1 MTPHNPGHVPSS
13 GPTASAT
20 KKLDDLLDGIVAEYQ
35 DRVAAGADPNLDEF
49 LSRVPGEHRGAL
61 ERSLRMIRAG
71 TASAPRA
78 SRVLVPGVE
87 LGAYK
92 LVREIGRG
100 GMAIVF
106 HAVQT
111 DLRRPV
117 ALKVLRPGLA
127 VEKSHVERFQR
138 EALAIARLQHPHIVQ
153 VHAVGETDGWHWIAM
168 ELIEGR
174 NLAQAFVELTRV
186 EPNAANWTADMLCA
200 AAGIHSAPFAGLA
213 YPQALAKLLAPVAR
227 AIGVAHEIGLVHRDV
242 KPSNILVHKDG
253 RALVADFGLAKGD
266 GDPALSMSGEPVGTP
281 YYMSPE
287 QALLARTPV
296 DRRTDVYSLGVTL
309 YEGITGRRPFEGES
323 TFAVLDAIRAHNPE
337 PLTRYVPRISR
348 DVDAVV
354 EVAMAK
360 EPSERYANAF
370 DLAHDLDA
378 LTTEG
383 VPQAAA
389 KRGGEWSR
397 FRRACRSARMGHSV
411 DYRTRAHCLGWPL
424 VHMHMGRRVP
434 GTKPR
439 VARGWIATGERAIG
453 LLAMGGMAFGGFT
466 FGGISAGLTSFGGI
480 ALGGF
485 AWGGIAI
492 GGLAWGGVAIGYLAM
507 GGLAIGV
514 YAVGGKVIS
523 MQGGGTHNENIEAI
537 KNLMWR
543 LFG

>member
-1 MTPHNPGHVPSS
+1 MTSTPPPAVPR
-13 GPTASAT
+13 
-20 KKLDDLLDGIVAEYQ
+20 LDDLLDAIVAEYQ
-35 DRVAAGADPNLDEF
+35 DRIASGGEPSLDEF
-49 LSRVPGEHRGAL
+49 LSRAPAEHRAAL
-61 ERSLRMIRAG
+61 ERTLRMIRAG

-78 SRVLVPGVE
+78 SRVLVPGVQ

-106 HAVQT
+106 HAVQA

-174 NLAQAFVELTRV
+174 NLAQVYVELARA
-186 EPNAANWTADMLCA
+186 EPDPSRWNARMLCD
-200 AAGIHSAPFAGLA
+200 AAGIPSAPFADSS
-213 YPQALAKLLAPVAR
+213 YPQALAQLLAPVAR

-266 GDPALSMSGEPVGTP
+266 GDPALSLSGEPVGTP

-309 YEGITGRRPFEGES
+309 YEGLAGKRPFEGAS
-323 TFAVLDAIRAHNPE
+323 TFAVLDAIRAHTPE
-337 PLTRYVPRISR
+337 PLSRYVPTISR

-360 EPSERYANAF
+360 EPDERYANAF

-378 LTTEG
+378 LATSG
-383 VPQAAA
+383 VPQAASR
-389 KRGGEWSR
+389 RGGEWSR
-397 FRRACRSARMGHSV
+397 FRRAYRSARMGHAV
-411 DYRTRAHCLGWPL
+411 DYRTRAHLLGWPL
-424 VHMHMGRRVP
+424 VHMQMGRRLP

-439 VARGWIATGERAIG
+439 TARGWIATGERAIG
-453 LLAMGGMAFGGFT
+453 LFALGGIALGGFT
-466 FGGISAGLTSFGGI
+466 MGGISVGLTSFGGI
-480 ALGGF
+480 ALAGF
-485 AWGGIAI
+485 
-492 GGLAWGGVAIGYLAM
+492 AWGGVAIGGVAWGGLAFGYLAM
-507 GGLAIGV
+507 GGF
-514 YAVGGKVIS
+514 AVGAYAFGGKAIS
-523 MQGGGTHNENIEAI
+523 LLGHQSPNENIEALRSMMR
-537 KNLMWR
+537 K

>member
-1 MTPHNPGHVPSS
+1 MNPKP
-13 GPTASAT
+13 AAE
-20 KKLDDLLDGIVAEYQ
+20 KLDDLLDRIVAEYQ
-35 DRVAAGADPNLDEF
+35 DRLASGSEPPLAEYLQRAPA
-49 LSRVPGEHRGAL
+49 EHRPAL
-61 ERSLRMIRAG
+61 ERSLRMILAG
-71 TASAPRA
+71 RASAPRA
-78 SRVLVPGVE
+78 SRVLVPGVT

-106 HAVQT
+106 HATQI
-111 DLRRPV
+111 DLRRSV

-168 ELIEGR
+168 EYVEGR
-174 NLAQAFVELTRV
+174 NLAQIYVEMARV
-186 EPNAANWTADMLCA
+186 EPDPARWTAEMLST
-200 AAGIHSAPFAGLA
+200 AAGIPHAAFSGLSYA
-213 YPQALAKLLAPVAR
+213 QALAKLLAPVAR

-253 RALVADFGLAKGD
+253 RALIADFGLAKGD

-287 QALLARTPV
+287 QALLAHTPI

-309 YEGITGRRPFEGES
+309 YEGLAGRRPFEGTS

-337 PLTRYVPRISR
+337 PLTRHLPKISR

-360 EPSERYANAF
+360 EPGERYANAF
-370 DLAHDLDA
+370 DLAHDLDEIA
-378 LTTEG
+378 SGG
-383 VPQAAA
+383 VTQAASR
-389 KRGGEWSR
+389 RGGEWAR
-397 FRRACRSARMGHSV
+397 LLRAWKSAQMGHTTEF
-411 DYRTRAHCLGWPL
+411 RTRAQLLGWPL
-424 VHMHMGRRVP
+424 VHFHLGRRVP

-439 VARGWIATGERAIG
+439 TARGWLAMGERAIG
-453 LLAMGGMAFGGFT
+453 LFAFGGT
-466 FGGISAGLTSFGGI
+466 

-485 AWGGIAI
+485 AFGGMCCGLVGF
-492 GGLAWGGVAIGYLAM
+492 GGLAGGLFAWGGVAVGVVAW
-507 GGLAIGV
+507 GGLAIGYFAMGGV
-514 YAVGGKVIS
+514 AVGIYAIGGKSIGAIMS
-523 MQGGGTHNENIEAI
+523 GAGTEMGPAVRDA
-537 KNLMWR
+537 LRR

>member
-1 MTPHNPGHVPSS
+1 MNTTSRDGRES
-13 GPTASAT
+13 
-20 KKLDDLLDGIVAEYQ
+20 LEDLLDRIVAEYQ
-35 DRVAAGADPNLDEF
+35 DRVASGGDPTPEEYL
-49 LSRVPGEHRGAL
+49 RRAPIEHRPAL

-78 SRVLVPGVE
+78 SRVLVPGVQ
-87 LGAYK
+87 LGPYK

-100 GMAIVF
+100 GMAIVYL
-106 HAVQT
+106 ATQV

-127 VEKSHVERFQR
+127 VERGHVERFQR

-168 ELIEGR
+168 EYVEGR
-174 NLAQAFVELTRV
+174 NLAQVYLELAGR
-186 EPNAANWTADMLCA
+186 EPDPSRWTSDMLCA
-200 AAGIHSAPFAGLA
+200 AAGIPSAPYAGLA

-266 GDPALSMSGEPVGTP
+266 GDPALSLTGEPVGTP

-287 QALLARTPV
+287 QALLAASPI
-296 DRRTDVYSLGVTL
+296 DRRTDVYSLGVTI
-309 YEGITGRRPFEGES
+309 YEGIAGRRPFEGAN

-337 PLTRYVPRISR
+337 PLTRFVPRISR

-360 EPSERYANAF
+360 EPGERYANAF

-378 LTTEG
+378 LATSG

-389 KRGGEWSR
+389 RRGGEWSR
-397 FRRACRSARMGHSV
+397 FRRAYRSAQLGHMV
-411 DYRTRAHCLGWPL
+411 DYRTRARLLGFPL
-424 VHMHMGRRVP
+424 VHAHMGRRVH
-434 GTKPR
+434 GTPTR
-439 VARGWIATGERAIG
+439 TARGWIAVGERAVG
-453 LLAMGGMAFGGFT
+453 LFAFGGVAMGGFAFGG
-466 FGGISAGLTSFGGI
+466 ICLGLTGFGGI
-480 ALGGF
+480 AAGGF
-485 AWGGIAI
+485 AWGGLAI
-492 GGLAWGGVAIGYLAM
+492 GGLAWGGVALGYIAF
-507 GGLAIGV
+507 GGMAAGV
-514 YAVGGKVIS
+514 YAIGGQAFGLEVTGS
-523 MQGGGTHNENIEAI
+523 GGDTEAAI
-537 KNLMWR
+537 R
-543 LFG
+543 EIVRRHFG

>member
-1 MTPHNPGHVPSS
+1 MTSATPSS
-13 GPTASAT
+13 SSER
-20 KKLDDLLDGIVAEYQ
+20 LDDLLDRIVAEYQ
-35 DRVAAGADPNLDEF
+35 DRVAAGADPDPAEF
-49 LSRVPGEHRGAL
+49 LARAPAEHRAAL

-78 SRVLVPGVE
+78 SRVLVPGTA

-100 GMAIVF
+100 GMAVVF
-106 HAVQT
+106 HATQT

-127 VEKSHVERFQR
+127 VERGHVERFQR

-153 VHAVGETDGWHWIAM
+153 VFAVGETDGWHWIAM
-168 ELIEGR
+168 EFVEGR
-174 NLAQAFVELTRV
+174 NLAQVYVELARR
-186 EPNAANWTADMLCA
+186 EPDPSRWTAELLCES
-200 AAGIHSAPFAGLA
+200 AGIASAPFAGLTYA
-213 YPQALAKLLAPVAR
+213 QALAKLLAPVAR

-287 QALLARTPV
+287 QALLAHNPV

-309 YEGITGRRPFEGES
+309 YEGLAGKRPFEGTS
-323 TFAVLDAIRAHNPE
+323 TFAVLDAIRAHAPE
-337 PLTRYVPRISR
+337 PLSRHVPKISR

-360 EPSERYANAF
+360 EPGERFANAF

-378 LTTEG
+378 LASGGIT
-383 VPQAAA
+383 QAAA
-389 KRGGEWSR
+389 RRGGAWSR
-397 FRRACRSARMGHSV
+397 LLRAWKSAQAGHAVEYRS
-411 DYRTRAHCLGWPL
+411 RAELLGWPL
-424 VHMHMGRRVP
+424 VHMHLGRRMP
-434 GTKPR
+434 GAKPR
-439 VARGWIATGERAIG
+439 TARGWLAVGERAVG
-453 LLAMGGMAFGGFT
+453 FLAMGGAAAGVLAFGGMAAGVVG
-466 FGGISAGLTSFGGI
+466 FGGLTAGLFAWGGV
-480 ALGGF
+480 ALGGV

-492 GGLAWGGVAIGYLAM
+492 GYVAMGGVAV
-507 GGLAIGV
+507 GV
-514 YAVGGKVIS
+514 YAIGGKAFGWLVS
-523 MQGGGTHNENIEAI
+523 GEGRGQEEAFRE
-537 KNLMWR
+537 MVRR

>member
-1 MTPHNPGHVPSS
+1 MNIAQPESDE
-13 GPTASAT
+13 
-20 KKLDDLLDGIVAEYQ
+20 KLDDLLDRLVAEYQ
-35 DRVAAGADPNLDEF
+35 DRVAAGADP
-49 LSRVPGEHRGAL
+49 RVDDVLARAPVEHRAAL
-61 ERSLRMIRAG
+61 ERSLRMIQAG

-78 SRVLVPGVE
+78 SRVLVPGAT

-106 HAVQT
+106 HATQI
-111 DLRRPV
+111 DLRRSV

-127 VEKSHVERFQR
+127 VERSHVERFQR

-168 ELIEGR
+168 EYVEGR
-174 NLAQAFVELTRV
+174 NLAQIYVEMARV
-186 EPNAANWTADMLCA
+186 EPDPSRWTAEILCT
-200 AAGIHSAPFAGLA
+200 AAGIPSAPFANLGYA
-213 YPQALAKLLAPVAR
+213 QALAKLLAPVAR

-309 YEGITGRRPFEGES
+309 YEGLAGRRPFEGAS

-337 PLTRYVPRISR
+337 PLTRYVPKISR

-360 EPSERYANAF
+360 EPDQRYANAF
-370 DLAHDLDA
+370 DLAHDLDELA
-378 LTTEG
+378 TGG
-383 VPQAAA
+383 VTQAAMR
-389 KRGGEWSR
+389 RGGEWSR
-397 FRRACRSARMGHSV
+397 LLRAWRSAQLGHSV
-411 DYRTRAHCLGWPL
+411 EYRTRKHLAGWPL
-424 VHMHMGRRVP
+424 VHMHLGRRMP
-434 GTKPR
+434 GTPAR
-439 VARGWIATGERAIG
+439 TARGWIAMGERAIG
-453 LLAMGGMAFGGFT
+453 LFAFGGIAMGGFT
-466 FGGISAGLTSFGGI
+466 FGGISLGLASFGGI
-480 ALGGF
+480 AAGGF
-485 AWGGIAI
+485 AWGGVAI
-492 GGLAWGGVAIGYLAM
+492 GGLAWGGIAIGYVAM
-507 GGLAIGV
+507 GGVAAGV
-514 YAVGGKVIS
+514 YAIGGK
-523 MQGGGTHNENIEAI
+523 A
-537 KNLMWR
+537 
-543 LFG
+543 FGLELSGSGNQTDEVMREIIRRFFG